1 MLIRNL
7 SSVLTQQRIRDRTE
21 KARIEKHE
29 QDMKKRNQKILEA
42 VNQHF
47 PDIDIISRRE
57 KHKAAIEHL
66 SKPRT
71 FSGNKKN

>member
-1 MLIRNL
+1 MIRNL
-7 SSVLTQQRIRDRTE
+7 SSIISQQRIRDRSQ
-21 KARIEKHE
+21 KARQEKQE
-29 QDMKKRNQKILEA
+29 KDMKKRNQKILEA

-66 SKPRT
+66 SKPR
-71 FSGNKKN
+71 